1 MGHYCV
7 NVYENDFNKM
17 YALGMLGEIT
27 EDSKTDCYVLNSL
40 GKYTDDMGLTLDSEY
55 GEAILI

>member
-27 EDSKTDCYVLNSL
+27 GDSKTDCYVLNSL